1 MKRAIPWIHII
12 QCICVN
18 NYNKLQQQQKQQRQ
32 QPTEV
37 KLFTQWKKHVF
48 FNTQINTYGCVHDC
62 VSLCVFLSRIYFY
75 SIIILC
81 NQKQITNSR
90 RAGDRQN
97 GRKWEWQHTSMRIS
111 TMKCAPL
118 FTEAAERQSR
128 RTVPHGHLLNYSLR
142 QGREE
147 HRVGGAL
154 QSQMSPSLKLDWL
167 YRKLAGPKKIN
178 VAEAKLSDPSCR
190 LFFYMSKRKFATVF
204 RILFA

>member
-1 MKRAIPWIHII
+1 M
-12 QCICVN
+12 
-18 NYNKLQQQQKQQRQ
+18 
-32 QPTEV
+32 

-62 VSLCVFLSRIYFY
+62 VCVCVFLSRIYFY

-111 TMKCAPL
+111 TTKCAPL
-118 FTEAAERQSR
+118 FTEAAVRQSR

-142 QGREE
+142 RGREE
-147 HRVGGAL
+147 RGRRTAKPNVPIIKTWLTLQKVGGAKENQRRRGKTFGSIL
-154 QSQMSPSLKLDWL
+154 QAIFLYEQTQICDRLSNSICLAENHNLKEQ
-167 YRKLAGPKKIN
+167 KC
-178 VAEAKLSDPSCR
+178 AK
-190 LFFYMSKRKFATVF
+190 
-204 RILFA
+204 